1 MADTDFNSSLP
12 VRTQGDAQE
21 KIQSKIVDYT
31 DPSKG
36 QIVDSDGNA
45 HVELHGNNPA
55 GTDEVLRLSEL
66 GALTPDGVY
75 DASNNSKPG
84 NVGLIAS
91 SRDASPGDTTQ
102 TERLTSVT
110 QGNKKLLDVSIHD
123 ENGNVFSASNP
134 LPVTSVDSE
143 GDEVNAFASAA
154 TVAAGATS
162 DFDYTVSALKTLKL
176 SQVHASASGK
186 MKIEIKVETAAGSGV
201 FDRKFVMFNS
211 TANPNLLAEINE
223 HLSVPA
229 GAKVRVTAT
238 NRDTTPMDLYCTICG
253 HEI

>member
-1 MADTDFNSSLP
+1 MADYNSSLP
-12 VRTQGDAQE
+12 VRTEGDAQE

-31 DPSKG
+31 NPSIG
-36 QIVDSDGNA
+36 QIVDADGNS
-45 HVELHGNNPA
+45 HVEMHGNDPA
-55 GTDEVLRLSEL
+55 SLDQVLRLSEQ

-110 QGNKKLLDVSIHD
+110 NGSKKLLDVSIHD
-123 ENGNVFSASNP
+123 ENGAVFSASNP

-154 TVAAGATS
+154 AVAAGATH
-162 DFDYTVSALKTLKL
+162 DFEYTVTALKTLKL
-176 SQVHASASGK
+176 SQIHASASGK
-186 MKIEIKVETAAGSGV
+186 MKIEVKVETAASSGV
-201 FDRKFVMFNS
+201 FNTKFVMFNS
-211 TANPNLLAEINE
+211 TANPNLLAEVGE
-223 HLSVPA
+223 HIAVPA

-238 NRDTTPMDLYCTICG
+238 NRDTTAMDLYCTICG